1 MLRNLLKYYLHNFS
15 KNLYYTLINVSGLAL
30 GLAISLIIAVYLQNE
45 LTYDKHYTDYERIYR
60 VAPFYELEEGYLAA
74 QSGAGI
80 GPLMKEEFPEIESYV
95 RMVSMGENFFF
106 RYKEKSFYDDF
117 VYFADS
123 TYFQF
128 FSSEFLEG
136 NADSCFKKAQ
146 SIVLTKSLANKV
158 FGNEKALGKVIKTNN
173 NFFEVTGVIKDHP
186 QNTHLRFNALLP
198 GFMNAISLDDMKR
211 SLWSTTMF
219 NYVKLKEGESP
230 ETVVN
235 HFDRFYDKYM
245 KDMGEMFGA
254 DFDIR
259 LERLDEIHLNSTA
272 AYDLNRGNIRYLVTF
287 GGIGFMIL
295 LLAMINYVNMATARA
310 PARSKEAGIRK
321 VVGSD
326 KKSLV
331 FQFLGESL
339 LLATISMALALSLA
353 EVIVNTGMFKSL
365 AQKDLSDAL
374 FSSNYV
380 IIGAPILILFVGL
393 LSGIYPAYQIAK
405 VDPLDGIL
413 GSVELKKKR
422 TWLRSLLVGF
432 QITMSVSVVVIA
444 VTMADQIQFINSK
457 YLGFNKEEVILI
469 QSQDSVIAHNFLE
482 RKGLLLAHQDINA
495 ISTSTN
501 TPGSHV
507 GRSLVAFDEQG
518 LETEVVDFMVV
529 GQDYF
534 KTLQIPITEGRVF
547 GEKDSL
553 LTVQPVLVNQRFLE
567 VMDWETI
574 DDKYLYWAMD
584 EFGPTES
591 GRVIGVTENFHAFS
605 LHENIN
611 PLVFYLA
618 SFPEGSINIRI
629 NRENMD
635 DVVDFL
641 TTQWELIDPNHP
653 FEFYYL
659 EDDLGNLYAEDKR
672 LAQLTKALTFL
683 AIFISILGLLGLA
696 SFIIERR
703 TKEIGVRMVLGA
715 SQAQVMWL
723 ILRQIT
729 VLVLVSSLLSIPIAN
744 KVIALWLDNFAYTA
758 PVKIEVFVITI
769 FLSLVLSYLTVAY
782 HIFYAARAN
791 PVDVLK
797 YE

>member
-1 MLRNLLKYYLHNFS
+1 MLRNLLKYYFRNFI
-15 KNLYYTLINVSGLAL
+15 KNKYYTLINISGIAL

-45 LTYDKHYTDYERIYR
+45 LTYDKHYSEYERIYR
-60 VAPFYELEEGYLAA
+60 VAPFYELEEGYLVA

-80 GPLMKEEFPEIESYV
+80 GPLMKEEYAEIESYV

-106 RYKEKSFYDDF
+106 KYKDQSYYDDF

-123 TYFQF
+123 SYFQF
-128 FSSEFLEG
+128 FTSEFLEG

-146 SIVLTKSLANKV
+146 SIVLTKSLAEKV
-158 FGNEKALGKVIKTNN
+158 FGGEKALGKVIRTNN
-173 NFFEVTGVIKDHP
+173 NFFEVTGVIRDHP

-198 GFMNAISLDDMKR
+198 GFINPISMDDMKR

-219 NYVKLKEGESP
+219 NYVKLKEDQSP
-230 ETVVN
+230 EAIVDN
-235 HFDRFYDKYM
+235 FDRFYDKYM
-245 KDMGEMFGA
+245 KDMGELFGA
-254 DFDIR
+254 DFAIR
-259 LERLDEIHLNSTA
+259 LERLDDIHLKSTA
-272 AYDLNRGNIRYLVTF
+272 AYDLNRGNIRYLITF

-310 PARSKEAGIRK
+310 PARNREAGIRK

-326 KKSLV
+326 KKSLI
-331 FQFLGESL
+331 FQFLGESV
-339 LLATISMALALSLA
+339 LLAIISMVLALSIA
-353 EVIVNTGMFKSL
+353 EIVVNTELFKTLS
-365 AQKDLSDAL
+365 QKDLSAAL
-374 FSSNYV
+374 FSSKYV
-380 IIGAPILILFVGL
+380 IIGAPLLILMVGL

-405 VDPLDGIL
+405 VDSLDGML
-413 GSVELKKKR
+413 GAVELKKKR
-422 TWLRSLLVGF
+422 NWLRSLLVGF

-444 VTMADQIQFINSK
+444 VTMADQIQFVNSK

-469 QSQDSVIAHNFLE
+469 QSQDSLIAHNFLD
-482 RKGLLLAHQDINA
+482 RKALLLAHEDIKA

-507 GRSLVAFDEQG
+507 GRSIVAFDEDG
-518 LETEVVDFMVV
+518 LETEVIDFMVV

-534 KTLQIPITEGRVF
+534 KTLQIPIVEGRAF
-547 GEKDSL
+547 GDEDSL
-553 LTVQPVLVNQRFLE
+553 LSVQPVLVNQRFLD
-567 VMDWETI
+567 VMGWKTI

-584 EFGPTES
+584 EYGPTES
-591 GRVIGVTENFHAFS
+591 GKVVGVTEDFHAFS
-605 LHENIN
+605 LHESIN
-611 PLVFYLA
+611 PLVFYLEPA
-618 SFPEGSINIRI
+618 PEGSINIRI
-629 NRENMD
+629 NRDNIDE
-635 DVVDFL
+635 VISFL
-641 TTQWELIDPNHP
+641 TAQWEEIDPNHP
-653 FEFYYL
+653 FEYYYL
-659 EDDLGNLYAEDKR
+659 EDDIGSLYAEDMR

-696 SFIIERR
+696 SYIIQRR

-723 ILRQIT
+723 IIRQIT
-729 VLVLVSSLLSIPIAN
+729 ILVLVASLFSIPIAH
-744 KVIALWLDNFAYTA
+744 KVIGLWLDNFAYTA

-769 FLSLVLSYLTVAY
+769 FLSLVLAYATVAY

-791 PVDVLK
+791 PLDVLK